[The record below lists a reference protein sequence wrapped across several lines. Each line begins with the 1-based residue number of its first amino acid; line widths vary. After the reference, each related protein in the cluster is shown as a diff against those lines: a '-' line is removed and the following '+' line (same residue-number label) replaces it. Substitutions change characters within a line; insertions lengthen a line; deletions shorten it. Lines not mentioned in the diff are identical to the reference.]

1 MGGFGN
7 SIYNDFYSLELNYN
21 KWTKYPPVFGRYGH
35 TMTVAAGC
43 IFVIGGESI
52 INRAK

>member
-7 SIYNDFYSLELNYN
+7 SIYNDFYSLELNYY

-43 IFVIGGESI
+43 IFVIGGEAI